1 MDAPNMLQQMCR
13 VHLSDADIK
22 AICKSRGFSARE
34 ASSRAIFE
42 NFFLSDIG
50 VAEALAGL
58 SERELALLHLL
69 ARVKD
74 EVDIPFF
81 ARVYGDSRVTSAH
94 YAVYTYNQR
103 YAEVMKGVQAN
114 LIRRGL
120 LLYAEALPD
129 DGATTKLQRLR
140 FRFPAEF
147 EAFLPPLLPDVRSA
161 AGSGQVRS
169 EVLRQKLLELVGEGR
184 PPAASGVQ
192 GFALNIVDGMLRIGQ
207 EPFRAALLQQWQ
219 QAGWSAE
226 LEQAKKKPDS
236 RLVEEVRRWSL
247 TPVEAV
253 HYLCSKLP
261 EGQWAPAE
269 ALTPLL
275 EVFCYGHKVVD
286 GPTVCDVGWRWGCL
300 ARQEIAGQMCYRLPA
315 VEPAATDP
323 ATYLSVMPDG
333 SLIINLY
340 TVPYDALEQIA
351 TVSRLQLPGSGPYL
365 LATPHLVRLGRAMAS
380 VRGRPTLRW
389 LQENVATYREA
400 LALAA
405 ERWGKQIIHTNLLI
419 ARVTDPGLRVQIERA
434 LPDQTDFVSL
444 SDEFIAFPNGLL
456 PIVERVVSKAGY
468 VIKTV
473 RAPNDEKLGKR

>member
-13 VHLSDADIK
+13 EHLSDADIK

-50 VAEALAGL
+50 VADALAGL
-58 SERELALLHLL
+58 SQRELALLHLL
-69 ARVKD
+69 AHVKD
-74 EVDIPFF
+74 EVDVAFF
-81 ARVYGDSRVTSAH
+81 TRVYGDSRITASP
-94 YAVYTYNQR
+94 YLYTYNQR
-103 YAEVMKGVQAN
+103 YADVLKQVQAN

-120 LLYAEALPD
+120 LLYAEAIPPD
-129 DGATTKLQRLR
+129 GITTKLQRLR

-147 EAFLPPLLPDVRSA
+147 EAFLPPLLPGARSA
-161 AGSGQVRS
+161 AGNGEVRS

-184 PPAASGVQ
+184 PQ
-192 GFALNIVDGMLRIGQ
+192 GAPDAQRFALKIVDGMLRIGQ

-226 LEQAKKKPDS
+226 LEQTKTRAKGVP
-236 RLVEEVRRWSL
+236 VEEARRRSL

-253 HYLCSKLP
+253 QYICAKLP

-275 EVFCYGHKVVD
+275 EVFCYGSQAVD
-286 GPTVCDVGWRWGCL
+286 GPMVCDVGWRWGCL
-300 ARQEIAGQMCYRLPA
+300 ARREIAGQMCYRLPA
-315 VEPAATDP
+315 AEATAPDP
-323 ATYLSVMPDG
+323 ATYLSELPDG
-333 SLIINLY
+333 SAVINLR

-351 TVSRLQLPGSGPYL
+351 AVSNLRPASSGPYL

-380 VRGRPTLRW
+380 VRHRPALRW
-389 LQENVATYREA
+389 LQENAATYREA

-405 ERWGKQIIHTNLLI
+405 ERWGKQIIHTNLLV
-419 ARVTDPGLRVQIERA
+419 ARVTDPGLRVQIERS
-434 LPDQTDFVSL
+434 LPDLDGFISL
-444 SDEFIAFPNGLL
+444 SDEFIAFPHALL

-468 VIKTV
+468 VIKT
-473 RAPNDEKLGKR
+473 RHAAENASAAQR